1 MGICIDKVSLR
12 KFKNELNGQFGGRC
26 HCGQFAPVSDG
37 VTQTIWTNRWILVGQ
52 AARRQCSI
60 THHLQNLV
68 QVFGRPPELFK
79 LLEPLI
85 TADSIQF
92 ANYEEGRRRRRVYDK
107 AFSHAAISQYY
118 SSFQKVAEEVS
129 LKWAASSN
137 TDDQIPLQKHMIDL
151 AIKAIALTAF
161 GECFEDS
168 ENINRLQNSYDLVW
182 EVIEESLTVGFPEP
196 GTDRYKRFQTGKST
210 IYRIVEEVIQH
221 KQLERARDDKVLFI
235 DYLMSLDSPINL
247 DRVFADGLSYMIGGF
262 HTTGNMLT
270 WALYFLACDQD
281 AQEKLA
287 TEIQTV
293 LGGDNVNPTNINNLT
308 YLRQVQEET
317 LRCSVVASWAAKFLD
332 DDVELGGYLIQ
343 KRTPIITALGV
354 MLQDEKY
361 WPDPTRFDPERFS
374 AENMKKRQGHVFSP
388 FGLAGKRIC
397 PGYRFAYV
405 ETAVVLATLVG
416 RFCFKLVEDQNIKPV
431 FGPVTHVSEEVW
443 IKVAKR

>member
-1 MGICIDKVSLR
+1 M
-12 KFKNELNGQFGGRC
+12 
-26 HCGQFAPVSDG
+26 
-37 VTQTIWTNRWILVGQ
+37 LV
-52 AARRQCSI
+52 
-60 THHLQNLV
+60 
-68 QVFGRPPELFK
+68 
-79 LLEPLI
+79 
-85 TADSIQF
+85 
-92 ANYEEGRRRRRVYDK
+92 
-107 AFSHAAISQYY
+107 AI
-118 SSFQKVAEEVS
+118 VAEEVS

-168 ENINRLQNSYDLVW
+168 ENINRLQNSYDLCCFIVHTPVPLSTFLFYDPQSHVSVHNPIPW
-182 EVIEESLTVGFPEP
+182 FTILSPYYLTGLGGDRGVSYSGFPEP